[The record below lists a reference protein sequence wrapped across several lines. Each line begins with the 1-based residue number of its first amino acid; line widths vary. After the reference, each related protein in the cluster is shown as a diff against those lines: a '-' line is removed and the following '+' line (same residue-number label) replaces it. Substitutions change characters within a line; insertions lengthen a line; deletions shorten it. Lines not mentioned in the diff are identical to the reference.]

1 MDLKKHKSLIAHLG
15 VLAVASMSIPVSNHL
30 YDQREKAI
38 ARITEDI
45 RNFDGNP
52 EISERDWDILYTRLG
67 EGYANNKHKHGTH
80 LKALYE
86 IEERLPQIM
95 EEMRR

>member
-1 MDLKKHKSLIAHLG
+1 MSLRKSAIITSSIVA
-15 VLAVASMSIPVSNHL
+15 LATSVSVPVSRYL

-38 ARITEDI
+38 ARITENI

-52 EISERDWDILYTRLG
+52 EISERDWEILYMKLG
-67 EGYANNKHKHGTH
+67 EGYAKHGTH

>member
-1 MDLKKHKSLIAHLG
+1 MSLRKSAIITSSIVA
-15 VLAVASMSIPVSNHL
+15 LATSVSVPVSRYL

-38 ARITEDI
+38 ARITENI

-52 EISERDWDILYTRLG
+52 EISERDWEILYMKLG
-67 EGYANNKHKHGTH
+67 EGYANKQHKHGTH